1 MSLPPRCNVSIH
13 QHTSP
18 GGDGDDTISE
28 GPDTTIKGD
37 IEKGIGA
44 TEIVMGGRGEPSI
57 KEVKEDSVIRVVGR
71 R

>member
-37 IEKGIGA
+37 IENGRGA

-57 KEVKEDSVIRVVGR
+57 REVKEDSVIRELGR
-71 R
+71 S

>member
-37 IEKGIGA
+37 IENGRGA
-44 TEIVMGGRGEPSI
+44 TEIVMGGREEPSI
-57 KEVKEDSVIRVVGR
+57 KEVKEDSVIRELGR
-71 R
+71 S